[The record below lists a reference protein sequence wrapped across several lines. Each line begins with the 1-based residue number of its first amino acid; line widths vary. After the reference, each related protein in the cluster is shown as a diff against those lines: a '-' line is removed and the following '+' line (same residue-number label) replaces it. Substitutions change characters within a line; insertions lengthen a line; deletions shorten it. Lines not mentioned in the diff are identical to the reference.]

1 MDDRYLTIEH
11 ELAHVKHSLQIL
23 SEKRE
28 EFSPGAVIGDPAYWY
43 ARLLSIRVTAERY
56 NYLKLR
62 DRADELLVEVSKLQY
77 RFP

>member
-28 EFSPGAVIGDPAYWY
+28 EFSPGAVIGDPAY
-43 ARLLSIRVTAERY
+43 
-56 NYLKLR
+56 
-62 DRADELLVEVSKLQY
+62 
-77 RFP
+77 